1 MPIRTPSR
9 LPASGESREELF
21 ARARQELHGA
31 RFDIVPPSAP
41 RRPAPSAKPAQ
52 RRGLFGRAKPVEE
65 PAPVAAH
72 EPGEPLRLEVA
83 AAAAE
88 IGARSHG
95 WGEFIHRVKAG
106 ESVGRVYPAIRILS
120 DKNRFKRGL
129 DDNNLIREL
138 GIGHVSPELLH
149 TLGSRYPS
157 GELTGNPRTPTG
169 HLLLAR
175 INGIM
180 SDAFN
185 AHEAAIRAALLEKS
199 PALRTLAG
207 THGLEFYDDG
217 GAVTAVVH
225 SMSPKE
231 SRENARA
238 GLREVLAAKKR
249 ASQRIQDALRPRR

>member
-1 MPIRTPSR
+1 VPIRTPSR
-9 LPASGESREELF
+9 LPSRGESREELF
-21 ARARQELHGA
+21 AHARQELHGA
-31 RFDIVPPSAP
+31 RFDVIPPSAP
-41 RRPAPSAKPAQ
+41 KRPVPSAKPAT
-52 RRGLFGRAKPVEE
+52 RRSLFGRAKPTEE
-65 PAPVAAH
+65 PAPVAAP

-95 WGEFIHRVKAG
+95 WGEFIHHLAAG
-106 ESVGRVYPAIRILS
+106 KPVGRVYPAIRILS
-120 DKNRFKRGL
+120 DANRFSRRL
-129 DDNNLIREL
+129 DDSNLIREL

-149 TLGSRYPS
+149 TLGQRYPS

-175 INGIM
+175 INGVT
-180 SDAFN
+180 SNEFN

-199 PALRTLAG
+199 PALRTLAEE
-207 THGLEFYDDG
+207 HGLEFYDDG

-231 SRENARA
+231 SRENART

-249 ASQRIQDALRPRR
+249 ASQRVQEALRPRR